1 MSPVLLLKATVVTL
15 LMPGSVLFLIPTV
28 ILHRSGVH
36 DWPEMTVL
44 NLFAATTGLA
54 GLAVLLYCIWGF
66 AVNGRGTL
74 APIDPPKVLIVR
86 GLYRYTRNPMYLGNI
101 IVLVSGAFLFRSAGL
116 FIYACIVLLCF
127 HLFIVF
133 YEERHLRSQF
143 GQSYTDYLNSVP
155 RWGISIS
162 RSHKRNDMRSD

>member
-1 MSPVLLLKATVVTL
+1 V
-15 LMPGSVLFLIPTV
+15 
-28 ILHRSGVH
+28 R

-44 NLFAATTGLA
+44 NLFAAATGLA

-66 AVNGRGTL
+66 SVNGRGTL

-101 IVLVSGAFLFRSAGL
+101 IVLVSEAFLFRSTGL
-116 FIYACIVLLCF
+116 FIYASIVLLCF

-143 GQSYTDYLNSVP
+143 GQSYEDYLHSVP